1 MNSTIIF
8 EIRKCQKQLTNFETC
23 STLGLKLKQNLRKFY
38 TVDFFSSSFPL
49 FLRNLDLDLDFY
61 IIFQKTSKANRK
73 KPYIYCTALV
83 RKSMKKYPLKM
94 HNILIIRV
102 ISSNMIILFLVH
114 DEEGIQ
120 TSLTTLNTAIT
131 RQYNCYFIIR
141 TQNTQQLATCSK
153 KNHNS

>member
-38 TVDFFSSSFPL
+38 TVDSSSLLFFPL
-49 FLRNLDLDLDFY
+49 FLWNLDLDLDFY
-61 IIFQKTSKANRK
+61 IIFFRKPQRQTEK

-102 ISSNMIILFLVH
+102 ISSNMIILFFSSWWGGDTNFTYNFEH
-114 DEEGIQ
+114 CNH
-120 TSLTTLNTAIT
+120 TTI
-131 RQYNCYFIIR
+131 
-141 TQNTQQLATCSK
+141 
-153 KNHNS
+153 